1 MAGHEQEDIK
11 QLERTA
17 LPPPTK
23 RHDFHQGMFRVLS
36 LKI

>member
-11 QLERTA
+11 QSERTA
-17 LPPPTK
+17 LSPPTK
-23 RHDFHQGMFRVLS
+23 RHDFHQRMFRVVS